1 MHWNT
6 TESDSHLIPTLLDT
20 LAGILVL
27 YSAQNTLLNI
37 PYIHQLNGM
46 HANSDHSTE
55 DTFSP
60 KMSSISSYFRA
71 LFAEAV
77 RFHATH
83 QEGDSVKQPPVEQP
97 IQHQHPALRTVSPHT
112 LALCEI
118 QPSSSSQNVS
128 LWNVQNNSV
137 VTMCLPIKC
146 KLIERTE

>member
-46 HANSDHSTE
+46 HANSDHLLRIH
-55 DTFSP
+55 FSP
-60 KMSSISSYFRA
+60 NVIHLKLCWA

-77 RFHATH
+77 QFHATH
-83 QEGDSVKQPPVEQP
+83 QEGDSEKQPTVEQP

-112 LALCEI
+112 LAQCEI

-128 LWNVQNNSV
+128 LWNAQNNSV
-137 VTMCLPIKC
+137 LTMYLPI
-146 KLIERTE
+146 